1 MINKSFS
8 GDQLCSR
15 SEVNEEIRLQSDKQ
29 ENSLHIKGHQTV
41 KWHNIS
47 EQCDQ
52 MQLPLQHVLSLLT
65 SKHEIR
71 PAFSRNYHG
80 IFVCL
85 QADEMPLLKDNLE
98 QKNTLADQFA
108 TCTRTKELS
117 PEH

>member
-8 GDQLCSR
+8 GDQICSR

-29 ENSLHIKGHQTV
+29 ENSLHIKGHQTI

-80 IFVCL
+80 IFLFVYKQMKCH
-85 QADEMPLLKDNLE
+85 
-98 QKNTLADQFA
+98 F
-108 TCTRTKELS
+108 
-117 PEH
+117 